1 MDVLADTLRGENKMV
16 KIAMLFNKRLGENF
30 YVKSTYDEIA
40 NCKGCFTPDGFEGVG
55 LSMQKSEY
63 IFGLLCSGRA
73 VIVNEAQGD
82 K

>member
-1 MDVLADTLRGENKMV
+1 MDILADALRGENKMA
-16 KIAMLFNKRLGENF
+16 KIAMLFNKRLGEYF

-40 NCKGCFTPDGFEGVG
+40 NCKGCFTPDGFEGCR
-55 LSMQKSEY
+55 LSMQTNEY

-73 VIVNEAQGD
+73 VIVDEAEYD

>member
-1 MDVLADTLRGENKMV
+1 MDILASAFRGENKMV

-40 NCKGCFTPDGFEGVG
+40 NCRGCFTPDGFEGVG

-73 VIVNEAQGD
+73 VIVDEAQSD
-82 K
+82 

>member
-1 MDVLADTLRGENKMV
+1 MDILASTFRGENKMA
-16 KIAMLFNKRLGENF
+16 KIAMLFNKRLGEEF
-30 YVKSTYDEIA
+30 YVKSNYDEIA
-40 NCKGCFTPDGFEGVG
+40 NCKGCFTPDGFEGSG

>member
-1 MDVLADTLRGENKMV
+1 MDILADTLRGENRMV
-16 KIAMLFNKRLGENF
+16 KIAMLFNKRLGEKF

-55 LSMQKSEY
+55 LSMQKNEY

-73 VIVNEAQGD
+73 VIVNEA
-82 K
+82 

>member
-1 MDVLADTLRGENKMV
+1 MDSLRGENKME
-16 KIAMLFNKRLGENF
+16 KIAMLFNKHLGEDF

-55 LSMQKSEY
+55 LSMQKNEY

-73 VIVNEAQGD
+73 VIVDEAQGD

>member
-1 MDVLADTLRGENKMV
+1 MV
-16 KIAMLFNKRLGENF
+16 EVAKLFGKALGEEF

-40 NCKGCFTPDGFEGVG
+40 NCKGCFTPDGFEGAG

-73 VIVNEAQGD
+73 LIVD
-82 K
+82 D